1 MAFVLAFRRKMFAD
15 ERFFGG
21 VVRWRVQN
29 WREAR
34 QKRFIVGEKLD
45 YDCETQNFSH
55 QHRLL
60 KGESNLIAI
69 KLWKMVFQL
78 FFFSARLLSQNERWD
93 SDLFASSWILI
104 KTNSTIKVHCL
115 SFRWGAFSEIS
126 IARQFPWERRPS
138 VDIVSRKV
146 NRTERASIQE
156 MTLKEVKS
164 QSYNFFLSKP
174 LSWLTPQ
181 MQPFIASA

>member
-1 MAFVLAFRRKMFAD
+1 MLGKIADRDFSLPILSSKRQTIEALSARMAFVLAFRRKMFAD

-21 VVRWRVQN
+21 VARRRVQN

-78 FFFSARLLSQNERWD
+78 FFFSR
-93 SDLFASSWILI
+93 SSLVT
-104 KTNSTIKVHCL
+104 K
-115 SFRWGAFSEIS
+115 
-126 IARQFPWERRPS
+126 
-138 VDIVSRKV
+138 
-146 NRTERASIQE
+146 RTLGLGFICVV
-156 MTLKEVKS
+156 L
-164 QSYNFFLSKP
+164 NFN
-174 LSWLTPQ
+174 Q
-181 MQPFIASA
+181 D

>member
-1 MAFVLAFRRKMFAD
+1 MLGKIADRDFSLPILSSKRQTIEALSARMAFVLAFDGKCLLTSAFLD
-15 ERFFGG
+15 G
-21 VVRWRVQN
+21 VAWWRVQN

-78 FFFSARLLSQNERWD
+78 FFFPARLLSH
-93 SDLFASSWILI
+93 
-104 KTNSTIKVHCL
+104 KTNAGIRIYL
-115 SFRWGAFSEIS
+115 
-126 IARQFPWERRPS
+126 RRL
-138 VDIVSRKV
+138 
-146 NRTERASIQE
+146 E
-156 MTLKEVKS
+156 
-164 QSYNFFLSKP
+164 F
-174 LSWLTPQ
+174 
-181 MQPFIASA
+181 